1 MTGLA
6 WPFTQ
11 ERWCVWMHPVDW
23 KVGGP
28 GDHSGVPTLQGTS
41 STSDADKGNRLQ
53 KDGRCCGQ
61 YPSLSP

>member
-1 MTGLA
+1 
-6 WPFTQ
+6 
-11 ERWCVWMHPVDW
+11 MHPVDW